1 MGLNRFMRAMMVVF
15 ITANCITI
23 NPDIIFAATDSE
35 DSSLNTDEWEEEK
48 TEEQPS
54 EVNTGP
60 RYETAREVSSR
71 DIEELEKSN
80 KVKNTNKADLIAML
94 KAKAEKGPNINNNNS
109 EQSENVAIN
118 EEASGSD
125 RPAIQVERRHP
136 GLPSDSA
143 AEIKKRRK
151 AIASSDSELESLT
164 YPDKPTKATKKK
176 VAKASVTDTS
186 ESDLDSSM
194 QSADE
199 STPQPLKANQQPFF
213 PKVFKKIKDAGKWVR
228 DKIDENPEVKK
239 AIVDKSA
246 GLIDQLLTKKK
257 NEEVNASD
265 FPPPP
270 TDEELR
276 LALPETPML
285 LGFNAPATSEPSSF
299 EFPPPPTD
307 EELRLALPETPMLL
321 GFNAPATSEPSSFE
335 FPPPPTDEE
344 LRLALPETPMLLGFN
359 APATSEPSSF
369 EFPPPPTEDELEIM
383 RETAPSL
390 DSSFTSGDLASLRS
404 AINRHSQNFSDFPPM
419 PTEEELNGRGGIPT
433 SEEFSSLNSGDFTD
447 DENSETTEEEI
458 DRLADLRDRGTGK
471 HSRNAG
477 FLPLNPFTSSPV
489 PSLTPKVPKISAPAL
504 ITDITKKAPFKN
516 PPQPLNVFN
525 KKTTTKTA
533 PKKITPVNTAPKLAA
548 LPITK
553 AQETELG
560 ENKAPFI
567 EKQAETNNRPID
579 MPSLPVIQKE
589 VTERN
594 KEEMKPQTEEKVVGE
609 SEPANNVNG
618 KKRSAGIEEGKLI
631 AKSAEDEKAKEEP
644 VNHTTLILAMLAIG
658 VFSLGAVI
666 KIIQLRKNS

>member
-1 MGLNRFMRAMMVVF
+1 MRAMMVVF

-48 TEEQPS
+48 IEEQPS

-109 EQSENVAIN
+109 EQTENAAIN
-118 EEASGSD
+118 EEASGAD

-164 YPDKPTKATKKK
+164 YLDKPTKANKKK

-239 AIVDKSA
+239 AIVDKGA

-265 FPPPP
+265 
-270 TDEELR
+270 
-276 LALPETPML
+276 
-285 LGFNAPATSEPSSF
+285 
-299 EFPPPPTD
+299 
-307 EELRLALPETPMLL
+307 
-321 GFNAPATSEPSSFE
+321 

-404 AINRHSQNFSDFPPM
+404 AINRHSENFSDFPPI
-419 PTEEELNGRGGIPT
+419 PTEEELNGRGGRPT
-433 SEEFSSLNSGDFTD
+433 SEAFSSLNSGDFTD

-489 PSLTPKVPKISAPAL
+489 PSLSPKISKISAPAL
-504 ITDITKKAPFKN
+504 ISDITKKAPFKN

-525 KKTTTKTA
+525 KKTATKTA
-533 PKKITPVNTAPKLAA
+533 SKKITPVNTSPKLAA

-553 AQETELG
+553 AQETALG

-567 EKQAETNNRPID
+567 EKQAEANNQPID
-579 MPSLPVIQKE
+579 MPSLPLIQKE

-644 VNHTTLILAMLAIG
+644 ANHTTLILAMLAMG
-658 VFSLGAVI
+658 VFSLGAFI

>member
-71 DIEELEKSN
+71 DIKELEKSN
-80 KVKNTNKADLIAML
+80 KVRNTNKADLIAML
-94 KAKAEKGPNINNNNS
+94 KEKAEKGPNNNNNNG
-109 EQSENVAIN
+109 EQTGNVAIN
-118 EEASGSD
+118 EEASGVD
-125 RPAIQVERRHP
+125 RPTLQVERRHP

-164 YPDKPTKATKKK
+164 YPDKPTKVNKKK
-176 VAKASVTDTS
+176 VAKESVADAS

-199 STPQPLKANQQPFF
+199 STPQPLKANQKPFF

-257 NEEVNASD
+257 SEEVNASD

-285 LGFNAPATSEPSSF
+285 LGFNAP
-299 EFPPPPTD
+299 
-307 EELRLALPETPMLL
+307 TP
-321 GFNAPATSEPSSFE
+321 SEPSSFE

-390 DSSFTSGDLASLRS
+390 DSSFTSGDLASLRN
-404 AINRHSQNFSDFPPM
+404 AINRHSQNFSDFPPI
-419 PTEEELNGRGGIPT
+419 PTEEELNGGGDRPT
-433 SEEFSSLNSGDFTD
+433 SEGFSSMNSGDFTD

-477 FLPLNPFTSSPV
+477 FLPLNPFISSPV

-504 ITDITKKAPFKN
+504 ISDITKKAPFKN
-516 PPQPLNVFN
+516 PSQPLNVFN
-525 KKTTTKTA
+525 KKTTTKTVT
-533 PKKITPVNTAPKLAA
+533 KKPTPVKTAPKLAE
-548 LPITK
+548 LPATK
-553 AQETELG
+553 PQETVLR
-560 ENKAPFI
+560 ENKTPFI
-567 EKQAETNNRPID
+567 EKQAETNKQSIN

-589 VTERN
+589 ATESD
-594 KEEMKPQTEEKVVGE
+594 KEEMKPQTEEKMVEE
-609 SEPANNVNG
+609 SESANNANG
-618 KKRSAGIEEGKLI
+618 KNRSAGIEEGKLI

-644 VNHTTLILAMLAIG
+644 GNHTTLILAMLAIG
-658 VFSLGAVI
+658 VFSLGAFI
-666 KIIQLRKNS
+666 KIIQLRKNN

>member
-1 MGLNRFMRAMMVVF
+1 MRAMMVVF

-109 EQSENVAIN
+109 EQTENAAIN
-118 EEASGSD
+118 EEASGAD
-125 RPAIQVERRHP
+125 RPAKQVERRHP
-136 GLPSDSA
+136 GLSSDSA

-164 YPDKPTKATKKK
+164 YPDKPTKANKRK
-176 VAKASVTDTS
+176 VAKESVVDAS

-199 STPQPLKANQQPFF
+199 STPQPLKANQKPFF
-213 PKVFKKIKDAGKWVR
+213 PKVFKKIKEAGKWVR

-257 NEEVNASD
+257 SEEVNASD

-285 LGFNAPATSEPSSF
+285 LGFNAP
-299 EFPPPPTD
+299 
-307 EELRLALPETPMLL
+307 TP
-321 GFNAPATSEPSSFE
+321 
-335 FPPPPTDEE
+335 
-344 LRLALPETPMLLGFN
+344 
-359 APATSEPSSF
+359 SEPSSF
-369 EFPPPPTEDELEIM
+369 EFPPPPTEDELEII
-383 RETAPSL
+383 RETASSL
-390 DSSFTSGDLASLRS
+390 DSSFTRGDLASLRN
-404 AINRHSQNFSDFPPM
+404 AINRHSQNFSDFPPI
-419 PTEEELNGRGGIPT
+419 PTEEELNGGGDRPT
-433 SEEFSSLNSGDFTD
+433 SEGFSSMNSGDFTD

-477 FLPLNPFTSSPV
+477 FLPLNPFISSPV

-504 ITDITKKAPFKN
+504 ISDITKKAPFKN
-516 PPQPLNVFN
+516 PSQPLNVFN
-525 KKTTTKTA
+525 KKTTTKTVT
-533 PKKITPVNTAPKLAA
+533 KKPTPVKTAPKLAE
-548 LPITK
+548 LPATK
-553 AQETELG
+553 PQETVLR
-560 ENKAPFI
+560 ENKTPFI
-567 EKQAETNNRPID
+567 EKQAETNKQSIN

-589 VTERN
+589 ATESD
-594 KEEMKPQTEEKVVGE
+594 KEEMKPQTEEKMVEE
-609 SEPANNVNG
+609 SESANNANG
-618 KKRSAGIEEGKLI
+618 KNRSAGIKEGKLI

-644 VNHTTLILAMLAIG
+644 GNHTTLILAMLAIG
-658 VFSLGAVI
+658 VFSLGVFI
-666 KIIQLRKNS
+666 KIIQLRKNN

>member
-109 EQSENVAIN
+109 EQTENVAIN
-118 EEASGSD
+118 EEASGAD

-164 YPDKPTKATKKK
+164 YLDKPTKANKKK
-176 VAKASVTDTS
+176 VAKELVADAS

-199 STPQPLKANQQPFF
+199 SSPQPLKANQQPFF

-257 NEEVNASD
+257 NEEVNALD
-265 FPPPP
+265 FPAPP

-285 LGFNAPATSEPSSF
+285 LGFNAPV
-299 EFPPPPTD
+299 
-307 EELRLALPETPMLL
+307 
-321 GFNAPATSEPSSFE
+321 
-335 FPPPPTDEE
+335 
-344 LRLALPETPMLLGFN
+344 
-359 APATSEPSSF
+359 TSEPSSF

-383 RETAPSL
+383 RGTAPSL

-404 AINRHSQNFSDFPPM
+404 AINRHSQNFSDFPPI
-419 PTEEELNGRGGIPT
+419 PTEEELNGRGGRPT

-489 PSLTPKVPKISAPAL
+489 PSLSPKVSKISAPAL
-504 ITDITKKAPFKN
+504 ISDITKKTPFKN

-525 KKTTTKTA
+525 KKTATKTA
-533 PKKITPVNTAPKLAA
+533 SKKITPVNTSPKLAA

-553 AQETELG
+553 AQETALG

-567 EKQAETNNRPID
+567 EKQAEPNNQPID

-594 KEEMKPQTEEKVVGE
+594 KEEMKPQTEEKMVGE

-631 AKSAEDEKAKEEP
+631 AKSAEDEKAKEESA
-644 VNHTTLILAMLAIG
+644 NHTTLILAMLAMG
-658 VFSLGAVI
+658 VFSLGAFI

>member
-71 DIEELEKSN
+71 DIKELEKSN
-80 KVKNTNKADLIAML
+80 KVRNTNKADLIAML

-109 EQSENVAIN
+109 EQTENAAIN
-118 EEASGSD
+118 EEASGAD

-164 YPDKPTKATKKK
+164 YPDKPTKVNKKK
-176 VAKASVTDTS
+176 VAKESVADAS

-199 STPQPLKANQQPFF
+199 SSPQPLKANQQPFF

-257 NEEVNASD
+257 SEEVNASD

-270 TDEELR
+270 TDKELR

-285 LGFNAPATSEPSSF
+285 LGFNAPT
-299 EFPPPPTD
+299 
-307 EELRLALPETPMLL
+307 
-321 GFNAPATSEPSSFE
+321 TSEPSSFE

-404 AINRHSQNFSDFPPM
+404 AINRHSENFSDFPPI
-419 PTEEELNGRGGIPT
+419 PTEEELNGRGGRPT

-489 PSLTPKVPKISAPAL
+489 PSLSPKVSKISAPAL
-504 ITDITKKAPFKN
+504 ISDITKKTPFKN
-516 PPQPLNVFN
+516 PSQPLNVFN
-525 KKTTTKTA
+525 KKTTTKTVT
-533 PKKITPVNTAPKLAA
+533 KKPTPVKTAPKLAE
-548 LPITK
+548 LPATK
-553 AQETELG
+553 PQETVLR
-560 ENKAPFI
+560 ENKTPFI
-567 EKQAETNNRPID
+567 EKQAETNKQSIN

-589 VTERN
+589 ATESD
-594 KEEMKPQTEEKVVGE
+594 KEEMKPQTEEKMVEE
-609 SEPANNVNG
+609 SESANNANG
-618 KKRSAGIEEGKLI
+618 KNRSAGIEEGKLI

-644 VNHTTLILAMLAIG
+644 GNHTTLILAMLAIG
-658 VFSLGAVI
+658 VFSLGAFI
-666 KIIQLRKNS
+666 KIIQLRKNN

>member
-1 MGLNRFMRAMMVVF
+1 MRAMMVVF

-71 DIEELEKSN
+71 DIKELEKSN
-80 KVKNTNKADLIAML
+80 KVRNTNKADLIAML
-94 KAKAEKGPNINNNNS
+94 KEKAEKGPNNNNNNG
-109 EQSENVAIN
+109 EQTGNVATN
-118 EEASGSD
+118 EEASGVD
-125 RPAIQVERRHP
+125 RPALQVERRHP
-136 GLPSDSA
+136 GLSSDSA

-164 YPDKPTKATKKK
+164 YPDKPTKVNKKK
-176 VAKASVTDTS
+176 VAKESVADAS

-199 STPQPLKANQQPFF
+199 SSPQPLKANQQPFF

-257 NEEVNASD
+257 SEEVNASD

-285 LGFNAPATSEPSSF
+285 LGFNAP
-299 EFPPPPTD
+299 
-307 EELRLALPETPMLL
+307 TP
-321 GFNAPATSEPSSFE
+321 SEPSSFE

-404 AINRHSQNFSDFPPM
+404 AINRHSENFSDFPPI
-419 PTEEELNGRGGIPT
+419 PTEEELNGRGGRPT
-433 SEEFSSLNSGDFTD
+433 FEEFSSLNSGDFTD

-477 FLPLNPFTSSPV
+477 FLPLNPFISSPV

-504 ITDITKKAPFKN
+504 ISDITKKAPFKN
-516 PPQPLNVFN
+516 PSQPLNVFN
-525 KKTTTKTA
+525 KKTTTKTVT
-533 PKKITPVNTAPKLAA
+533 KKPTPVKTAPKLAE
-548 LPITK
+548 LPATK
-553 AQETELG
+553 PQETVLR
-560 ENKAPFI
+560 ENKTPFI
-567 EKQAETNNRPID
+567 EKQAETNKQSIN

-589 VTERN
+589 ATESD
-594 KEEMKPQTEEKVVGE
+594 KEEMKPQTEEKMVEE
-609 SEPANNVNG
+609 SESANNANG
-618 KKRSAGIEEGKLI
+618 KNRSAGIEEGKLI

-644 VNHTTLILAMLAIG
+644 GNHTTLILAMLAIG
-658 VFSLGAVI
+658 VFSLGAFI
-666 KIIQLRKNS
+666 KIIQLRKNN

>member
-1 MGLNRFMRAMMVVF
+1 MRAMMVVF

-109 EQSENVAIN
+109 EQSDNVAIN

-299 EFPPPPTD
+299 EFPPPPT
-307 EELRLALPETPMLL
+307 
-321 GFNAPATSEPSSFE
+321 
-335 FPPPPTDEE
+335 
-344 LRLALPETPMLLGFN
+344 
-359 APATSEPSSF
+359 
-369 EFPPPPTEDELEIM
+369 EDELEIM

-404 AINRHSQNFSDFPPM
+404 AINRHSQNFSDFPLM
-419 PTEEELNGRGGIPT
+419 PTEEELNGRGGITT

-489 PSLTPKVPKISAPAL
+489 PSLSPKVSKISAPAL

-553 AQETELG
+553 AQETALG

>member
-71 DIEELEKSN
+71 DIKELEKSN
-80 KVKNTNKADLIAML
+80 KVRNTNKADLIAML

-109 EQSENVAIN
+109 EQTENAAIN
-118 EEASGSD
+118 EEASGAD
-125 RPAIQVERRHP
+125 RPAIQAERRHP

-164 YPDKPTKATKKK
+164 YPDKPTKVNKKK
-176 VAKASVTDTS
+176 VAKESVADAS

-199 STPQPLKANQQPFF
+199 SSPQPLKANQQPFF

-257 NEEVNASD
+257 SEEVNASD
-265 FPPPP
+265 
-270 TDEELR
+270 
-276 LALPETPML
+276 
-285 LGFNAPATSEPSSF
+285 
-299 EFPPPPTD
+299 
-307 EELRLALPETPMLL
+307 
-321 GFNAPATSEPSSFE
+321 

-404 AINRHSQNFSDFPPM
+404 AINRHSENFSDFPPI
-419 PTEEELNGRGGIPT
+419 PTEEELNGRGGRPT

-489 PSLTPKVPKISAPAL
+489 PSLSPKVSKISAPAL
-504 ITDITKKAPFKN
+504 ISDITKKTPFKN
-516 PPQPLNVFN
+516 PSQPLNVFN
-525 KKTTTKTA
+525 KKTTTKTVT
-533 PKKITPVNTAPKLAA
+533 KKPTPVKTAPKLAE
-548 LPITK
+548 LPATK
-553 AQETELG
+553 PQETVLR
-560 ENKAPFI
+560 ENKTPFI
-567 EKQAETNNRPID
+567 EKQAETNKQSIN

-589 VTERN
+589 ATESD
-594 KEEMKPQTEEKVVGE
+594 KEEMKPQTEEKMVEE
-609 SEPANNVNG
+609 SESANNANG
-618 KKRSAGIEEGKLI
+618 KNRSAGIEEGKLI

-644 VNHTTLILAMLAIG
+644 GNHTTLILAMLAIG
-658 VFSLGAVI
+658 VFSLGAFI
-666 KIIQLRKNS
+666 KIIQLRKNN

>member
-23 NPDIIFAATDSE
+23 NPDIIFAMTDSE

-94 KAKAEKGPNINNNNS
+94 QAKAEKGPNINNNNS
-109 EQSENVAIN
+109 EQTENAAIN
-118 EEASGSD
+118 EEASGAD

-136 GLPSDSA
+136 GLSSDSA

-164 YPDKPTKATKKK
+164 YPDKPTKANKKK
-176 VAKASVTDTS
+176 VAKESVADAS

-199 STPQPLKANQQPFF
+199 SSPQPLKANQQPFF

-257 NEEVNASD
+257 KEEVNASD

-285 LGFNAPATSEPSSF
+285 LGFNAPATSELSSF

-307 EELRLALPETPMLL
+307 GELRLALPETPMLL
-321 GFNAPATSEPSSFE
+321 GFNAPV
-335 FPPPPTDEE
+335 
-344 LRLALPETPMLLGFN
+344 
-359 APATSEPSSF
+359 TSEPSSF
-369 EFPPPPTEDELEIM
+369 EFPPPPTEDELGIM

-404 AINRHSQNFSDFPPM
+404 AINRHSENFSDFPPI
-419 PTEEELNGRGGIPT
+419 PTEEELNGRGGRPT

-489 PSLTPKVPKISAPAL
+489 PSLSPRVSKKSAPAL
-504 ITDITKKAPFKN
+504 ISDTTKKAPFKN

-533 PKKITPVNTAPKLAA
+533 PQKITPVNTAPKLAA

-553 AQETELG
+553 AQETALG

-579 MPSLPVIQKE
+579 MPNLPVIQKE

-594 KEEMKPQTEEKVVGE
+594 KEEMKPQTEKKMVGE

-644 VNHTTLILAMLAIG
+644 ANHTTLILAMLAMG
-658 VFSLGAVI
+658 VFSLGAFI

>member
-48 TEEQPS
+48 TEDQPS

-94 KAKAEKGPNINNNNS
+94 KEKAEKGPNNNNNNG
-109 EQSENVAIN
+109 EQTGNVAIN
-118 EEASGSD
+118 EEASGVE
-125 RPAIQVERRHP
+125 RPTLQVERRHP

-164 YPDKPTKATKKK
+164 YLDKPTKANKKK
-176 VAKASVTDTS
+176 VAKESVADAS

-199 STPQPLKANQQPFF
+199 SSPQPLKANQQPFF

-265 FPPPP
+265 FPP
-270 TDEELR
+270 L
-276 LALPETPML
+276 
-285 LGFNAPATSEPSSF
+285 
-299 EFPPPPTD
+299 PTD

-404 AINRHSQNFSDFPPM
+404 AINRHSENFSDFSPI
-419 PTEEELNGRGGIPT
+419 PTEEELNGRGGRPT

-477 FLPLNPFTSSPV
+477 FLPLNPFISSPV

-504 ITDITKKAPFKN
+504 ISDITKKAPFKN
-516 PPQPLNVFN
+516 PSQPLNVFN
-525 KKTTTKTA
+525 KKTTTKTVTKR
-533 PKKITPVNTAPKLAA
+533 PTPVKTAPKLAE
-548 LPITK
+548 LPATK
-553 AQETELG
+553 PQETVLR
-560 ENKAPFI
+560 ENKTPFI
-567 EKQAETNNRPID
+567 EKQAETNKQSIN

-589 VTERN
+589 ATESD
-594 KEEMKPQTEEKVVGE
+594 KEEMKPQTEEKMVEE
-609 SEPANNVNG
+609 SESANNANG
-618 KKRSAGIEEGKLI
+618 KNRSAGIEEGKLI

-644 VNHTTLILAMLAIG
+644 GNHTTLILAMLAIG
-658 VFSLGAVI
+658 VFSLGAFI
-666 KIIQLRKNS
+666 KIIQLRKNN

>member
-1 MGLNRFMRAMMVVF
+1 MRAMMVVF

-109 EQSENVAIN
+109 EQTENAAIN
-118 EEASGSD
+118 EEASGAD

-164 YPDKPTKATKKK
+164 YLDKPTKANKKK
-176 VAKASVTDTS
+176 VAKESVADAS

-199 STPQPLKANQQPFF
+199 SSPQPLKANQQPFF

-265 FPPPP
+265 FPP
-270 TDEELR
+270 L
-276 LALPETPML
+276 
-285 LGFNAPATSEPSSF
+285 
-299 EFPPPPTD
+299 
-307 EELRLALPETPMLL
+307 
-321 GFNAPATSEPSSFE
+321 
-335 FPPPPTDEE
+335 PTDEE

-369 EFPPPPTEDELEIM
+369 EFPPPPTEDELEII
-383 RETAPSL
+383 RETASSL
-390 DSSFTSGDLASLRS
+390 DSSFTRGDLASLRN
-404 AINRHSQNFSDFPPM
+404 AINRHSQNFSDFPPI
-419 PTEEELNGRGGIPT
+419 PTEEELNGRGGRPT

-489 PSLTPKVPKISAPAL
+489 PSLSPKVSKISAPAL
-504 ITDITKKAPFKN
+504 ISDITKKAPFKN
-516 PPQPLNVFN
+516 PSQPLNVFN
-525 KKTTTKTA
+525 KKTTTKTVT
-533 PKKITPVNTAPKLAA
+533 KKPTPVKTAPKLAE
-548 LPITK
+548 LPATK
-553 AQETELG
+553 PQETVLR
-560 ENKAPFI
+560 ENKTPFI
-567 EKQAETNNRPID
+567 EKQAETNKQSIN

-589 VTERN
+589 ATESD
-594 KEEMKPQTEEKVVGE
+594 KEEMKPQTEEKMVEE
-609 SEPANNVNG
+609 SESANNANG
-618 KKRSAGIEEGKLI
+618 KNRSAGIEEGKLI

-644 VNHTTLILAMLAIG
+644 GNHTTLILAMLAIG
-658 VFSLGAVI
+658 VFSLGAFI
-666 KIIQLRKNS
+666 KIIQLRKNN

>member
-23 NPDIIFAATDSE
+23 NPDIIFAMTDSE

-94 KAKAEKGPNINNNNS
+94 QAKAEKGPNINNNNS
-109 EQSENVAIN
+109 EQTENAAIN
-118 EEASGSD
+118 EEASGAD

-164 YPDKPTKATKKK
+164 YLDKPTKANKKK
-176 VAKASVTDTS
+176 VAKESVADAS

-199 STPQPLKANQQPFF
+199 SSPQPLKANQQPFF

-257 NEEVNASD
+257 KEEVNASD

-285 LGFNAPATSEPSSF
+285 LGFNAP
-299 EFPPPPTD
+299 D
-307 EELRLALPETPMLL
+307 
-321 GFNAPATSEPSSFE
+321 
-335 FPPPPTDEE
+335 
-344 LRLALPETPMLLGFN
+344 
-359 APATSEPSSF
+359 TSEPSSF
-369 EFPPPPTEDELEIM
+369 EFPPPPTEDELGIM
-383 RETAPSL
+383 RGTAPSL

-404 AINRHSQNFSDFPPM
+404 AINRHSQNFSDFPPI
-419 PTEEELNGRGGIPT
+419 PTEEELNGRGGRPT

-489 PSLTPKVPKISAPAL
+489 PSLSPKVSKKSAPAL
-504 ITDITKKAPFKN
+504 ISDTTKKAPFKN

-533 PKKITPVNTAPKLAA
+533 PQKITPVNTAPKLAA

-553 AQETELG
+553 AQETALG

-579 MPSLPVIQKE
+579 MPNLPVIQKE

-594 KEEMKPQTEEKVVGE
+594 KEEMKPQTEEKIVGE
-609 SEPANNVNG
+609 SEPANNVNE

-644 VNHTTLILAMLAIG
+644 ANHTTLILAMLAMG
-658 VFSLGAVI
+658 VFSLGAFI

>member
-48 TEEQPS
+48 IEEQPS

-109 EQSENVAIN
+109 EQTENAAIN
-118 EEASGSD
+118 EEASGAD

-136 GLPSDSA
+136 GLSSDSA

-164 YPDKPTKATKKK
+164 YPDKPTKANKKK
-176 VAKASVTDTS
+176 VAKESVADAS

-199 STPQPLKANQQPFF
+199 SSPQPLKANQQPFF

-265 FPPPP
+265 FPPPS

-307 EELRLALPETPMLL
+307 EELRLALPETPK
-321 GFNAPATSEPSSFE
+321 
-335 FPPPPTDEE
+335 
-344 LRLALPETPMLLGFN
+344 LLGFN

-383 RETAPSL
+383 RGTAPSL

-404 AINRHSQNFSDFPPM
+404 AINRHSENFSDFPPI
-419 PTEEELNGRGGIPT
+419 PTEEELNGRGGRPT

-489 PSLTPKVPKISAPAL
+489 PSLSPKVSKISAPAL
-504 ITDITKKAPFKN
+504 ISDITKKAPFKN

-533 PKKITPVNTAPKLAA
+533 SKKITPVNTSPKLAA

-553 AQETELG
+553 AQETALG

-567 EKQAETNNRPID
+567 EKQAEPNNQPID

-589 VTERN
+589 DTERN
-594 KEEMKPQTEEKVVGE
+594 KEEMKPQTEEKMVGE

-644 VNHTTLILAMLAIG
+644 ANHTTLILAMLAMG
-658 VFSLGAVI
+658 VFSLGAFI

>member
-109 EQSENVAIN
+109 EQTENAAIN
-118 EEASGSD
+118 EEASGAD

-164 YPDKPTKATKKK
+164 YLDKPTKANKKK

-239 AIVDKSA
+239 AIVDKGA

-265 FPPPP
+265 FPAPP

-299 EFPPPPTD
+299 EFP
-307 EELRLALPETPMLL
+307 A
-321 GFNAPATSEPSSFE
+321 
-335 FPPPPTDEE
+335 PPTDEE

-404 AINRHSQNFSDFPPM
+404 AINRHSENFSDFPPI
-419 PTEEELNGRGGIPT
+419 PTEEELNGRGGRPT

-489 PSLTPKVPKISAPAL
+489 PSLSPKVSKKSAPAL
-504 ITDITKKAPFKN
+504 ISDITKKAPFKN

-525 KKTTTKTA
+525 KKTATKTA
-533 PKKITPVNTAPKLAA
+533 SKKITPVNTSPKLAA

-553 AQETELG
+553 AQETALG

-567 EKQAETNNRPID
+567 EKQAEPNNQPID

-594 KEEMKPQTEEKVVGE
+594 KEEMKPQTEEKMVGE

-631 AKSAEDEKAKEEP
+631 AKSAEDEKPKEEP
-644 VNHTTLILAMLAIG
+644 ANHTTLILAMLAMG
-658 VFSLGAVI
+658 VFSLGAFI

>member
-1 MGLNRFMRAMMVVF
+1 MRAMMVVF

-71 DIEELEKSN
+71 DIKELEKSN
-80 KVKNTNKADLIAML
+80 KVRNTNKADLIAML
-94 KAKAEKGPNINNNNS
+94 KEKAEKGPNNNNNNG
-109 EQSENVAIN
+109 EQTGNVAIN
-118 EEASGSD
+118 EEASGVD
-125 RPAIQVERRHP
+125 RPTLQVERRHP
-136 GLPSDSA
+136 GLSSDSA

-164 YPDKPTKATKKK
+164 YPDKPTKANKRK
-176 VAKASVTDTS
+176 VAKESVVDAS

-199 STPQPLKANQQPFF
+199 STPQPLKANQKPFF
-213 PKVFKKIKDAGKWVR
+213 PKVFKKIKEAGKWVR

-257 NEEVNASD
+257 SEEVNASD

-285 LGFNAPATSEPSSF
+285 LGFNAP
-299 EFPPPPTD
+299 
-307 EELRLALPETPMLL
+307 TP
-321 GFNAPATSEPSSFE
+321 
-335 FPPPPTDEE
+335 
-344 LRLALPETPMLLGFN
+344 
-359 APATSEPSSF
+359 SEPSSF
-369 EFPPPPTEDELEIM
+369 EFPPPPTEDELEII
-383 RETAPSL
+383 RETASSL
-390 DSSFTSGDLASLRS
+390 DSSFTRGDLASLRN
-404 AINRHSQNFSDFPPM
+404 AINRHSQNFSDFPPI
-419 PTEEELNGRGGIPT
+419 PTEEELNGGGDRPT
-433 SEEFSSLNSGDFTD
+433 FEGFSSMNSGDFTD
-447 DENSETTEEEI
+447 DENSETTEAEI

-477 FLPLNPFTSSPV
+477 FLPLNPFISSPV

-504 ITDITKKAPFKN
+504 ISDITKKAPFKN
-516 PPQPLNVFN
+516 PSQPLNVFN
-525 KKTTTKTA
+525 KKTTTKTVT
-533 PKKITPVNTAPKLAA
+533 KKPTPVKTAPKLAE
-548 LPITK
+548 LPATK
-553 AQETELG
+553 PQETVLR
-560 ENKAPFI
+560 ENKTPFI
-567 EKQAETNNRPID
+567 EKQAETNKQSIN

-589 VTERN
+589 ATESD
-594 KEEMKPQTEEKVVGE
+594 KEEMKPQTEEKMLEE
-609 SEPANNVNG
+609 SESANNANG
-618 KKRSAGIEEGKLI
+618 KNRSAGIEEGKLI

-644 VNHTTLILAMLAIG
+644 GNHTTLILAMLAIG
-658 VFSLGAVI
+658 VFSLGAFI
-666 KIIQLRKNS
+666 KIIQLRKNN

>member
-71 DIEELEKSN
+71 DIKELEKSN
-80 KVKNTNKADLIAML
+80 KVRNTNKADLIAML
-94 KAKAEKGPNINNNNS
+94 KEKAEKGPNNNNNNG
-109 EQSENVAIN
+109 EQTGNVAIN
-118 EEASGSD
+118 EEASGVD
-125 RPAIQVERRHP
+125 RPTLQVERRHP

-164 YPDKPTKATKKK
+164 YPDKPTKVNKKK
-176 VAKASVTDTS
+176 VAKESVADAS

-199 STPQPLKANQQPFF
+199 SSPQPLKANQQPFF

-257 NEEVNASD
+257 SEEVNASD

-285 LGFNAPATSEPSSF
+285 LGFNAPT
-299 EFPPPPTD
+299 
-307 EELRLALPETPMLL
+307 
-321 GFNAPATSEPSSFE
+321 TSEPSSFE

-369 EFPPPPTEDELEIM
+369 EFPPPPTEDELEII
-383 RETAPSL
+383 RETASSL
-390 DSSFTSGDLASLRS
+390 DSSFTRGDLASLRN
-404 AINRHSQNFSDFPPM
+404 AINRHSQNFSDFPPI
-419 PTEEELNGRGGIPT
+419 PTEEELNGRGGRPT

-477 FLPLNPFTSSPV
+477 FLPLNPFISSPV

-504 ITDITKKAPFKN
+504 ISDITKKAPFKN
-516 PPQPLNVFN
+516 PSQPLNVFN
-525 KKTTTKTA
+525 KKTTTKTVT
-533 PKKITPVNTAPKLAA
+533 KKPTPVKTAPKLAE
-548 LPITK
+548 LPATK
-553 AQETELG
+553 PQETVLR
-560 ENKAPFI
+560 ENKTPFI
-567 EKQAETNNRPID
+567 EKQAETNKQSIN

-589 VTERN
+589 ATESD
-594 KEEMKPQTEEKVVGE
+594 KEEMKPQTEEKMVEE
-609 SEPANNVNG
+609 SESANNANG
-618 KKRSAGIEEGKLI
+618 KNRSAGIEEGKLI

-644 VNHTTLILAMLAIG
+644 GNHTTLILAMLAIG
-658 VFSLGAVI
+658 VFSLGAFI
-666 KIIQLRKNS
+666 KIIQLRKNN

>member
-94 KAKAEKGPNINNNNS
+94 QAKAEKGPNINNNNS
-109 EQSENVAIN
+109 EQTENAAIN
-118 EEASGSD
+118 EEASGAD

-164 YPDKPTKATKKK
+164 YLDKPTKANKKK
-176 VAKASVTDTS
+176 VAKESVADAS

-199 STPQPLKANQQPFF
+199 SSPQPLKANQQPFF
-213 PKVFKKIKDAGKWVR
+213 PKVFKKIKGAGKWVR

-257 NEEVNASD
+257 KEEVNASD

-285 LGFNAPATSEPSSF
+285 LGFNAPDTSEPSSF

-307 EELRLALPETPMLL
+307 GELRLALPETPMLL
-321 GFNAPATSEPSSFE
+321 GFNAPV
-335 FPPPPTDEE
+335 
-344 LRLALPETPMLLGFN
+344 
-359 APATSEPSSF
+359 TSEPSSF
-369 EFPPPPTEDELEIM
+369 EFPPPPTEDELGIM
-383 RETAPSL
+383 RGTAPSL
-390 DSSFTSGDLASLRS
+390 DSSFISGDLASLRS
-404 AINRHSQNFSDFPPM
+404 AINRHSQNFSDFPPI
-419 PTEEELNGRGGIPT
+419 PTEEELNGRGGRPT

-489 PSLTPKVPKISAPAL
+489 PSLSPKVSKKSAPAL
-504 ITDITKKAPFKN
+504 ISDTTKKAPFKN

-533 PKKITPVNTAPKLAA
+533 PQKITPVNTAPKLAA

-553 AQETELG
+553 AQETALG

-579 MPSLPVIQKE
+579 MPNLPVIQKE

-594 KEEMKPQTEEKVVGE
+594 KEEMKPQTEGKMVGE

-644 VNHTTLILAMLAIG
+644 ANHTTLILAMLAMG
-658 VFSLGAVI
+658 VFSLGAFI

>member
-23 NPDIIFAATDSE
+23 NPDIIFAAIDSE

-94 KAKAEKGPNINNNNS
+94 QAKAEKGPNINNNNS
-109 EQSENVAIN
+109 EQTENAAIN
-118 EEASGSD
+118 EEASGAD

-164 YPDKPTKATKKK
+164 YLDKPTKANKKK
-176 VAKASVTDTS
+176 VAKESVADAS

-199 STPQPLKANQQPFF
+199 SSPQPLKANQQPFF

-257 NEEVNASD
+257 KEEVNASD
-265 FPPPP
+265 
-270 TDEELR
+270 
-276 LALPETPML
+276 
-285 LGFNAPATSEPSSF
+285 
-299 EFPPPPTD
+299 
-307 EELRLALPETPMLL
+307 
-321 GFNAPATSEPSSFE
+321 

-404 AINRHSQNFSDFPPM
+404 AINRHSENFSDFPPI
-419 PTEEELNGRGGIPT
+419 PTEEELNGRGGRPT

-489 PSLTPKVPKISAPAL
+489 PSLSPKVSKKSAPAL
-504 ITDITKKAPFKN
+504 ISDTTKKAPFNN

-525 KKTTTKTA
+525 KKTATKTA
-533 PKKITPVNTAPKLAA
+533 SKKITLVNTSPKLAA

-553 AQETELG
+553 TQETALG
-560 ENKAPFI
+560 ENKAPFR
-567 EKQAETNNRPID
+567 EKQAEPNNQPID

-594 KEEMKPQTEEKVVGE
+594 KEEMKPQTEEKMVGE

-644 VNHTTLILAMLAIG
+644 ANHTTLILAMLAMG
-658 VFSLGAVI
+658 VFSLGAFI

>member
-71 DIEELEKSN
+71 DIKELEKSN
-80 KVKNTNKADLIAML
+80 KVRNTNKADLIAML
-94 KAKAEKGPNINNNNS
+94 KEKAEKGPNNNNNNG
-109 EQSENVAIN
+109 EQTGNVAIN
-118 EEASGSD
+118 EEASGVD
-125 RPAIQVERRHP
+125 RPTLQVERRHP
-136 GLPSDSA
+136 GLSSDSA

-164 YPDKPTKATKKK
+164 YPDKPTKANKRK
-176 VAKASVTDTS
+176 VAKESVVDAS

-199 STPQPLKANQQPFF
+199 SSPQPLKANQQPFF

-257 NEEVNASD
+257 SEEVNASD

-285 LGFNAPATSEPSSF
+285 LGFNAPT
-299 EFPPPPTD
+299 
-307 EELRLALPETPMLL
+307 
-321 GFNAPATSEPSSFE
+321 TSEPSSFE

-369 EFPPPPTEDELEIM
+369 EFPPPPTEDELEII
-383 RETAPSL
+383 RETASSL
-390 DSSFTSGDLASLRS
+390 DSSFTRGDLASLRN
-404 AINRHSQNFSDFPPM
+404 AINRHSQNFSDFPPI
-419 PTEEELNGRGGIPT
+419 PTEEELNGGGDRPT
-433 SEEFSSLNSGDFTD
+433 SEGFSSMNSGDFTD

-477 FLPLNPFTSSPV
+477 FLPLNPFISSPV

-504 ITDITKKAPFKN
+504 ISDITKKAPFKN
-516 PPQPLNVFN
+516 PSQPLNVFN
-525 KKTTTKTA
+525 KKTTTKTVT
-533 PKKITPVNTAPKLAA
+533 KKPTPVKTAPKLAE
-548 LPITK
+548 LPATK
-553 AQETELG
+553 PQETVLR
-560 ENKAPFI
+560 ENKTPFI
-567 EKQAETNNRPID
+567 EKQAETNKQSIN

-589 VTERN
+589 ATESD
-594 KEEMKPQTEEKVVGE
+594 KEEMKPQTEEKMVEE
-609 SEPANNVNG
+609 SESANNANG
-618 KKRSAGIEEGKLI
+618 KNRSAGIEEGKLI

-644 VNHTTLILAMLAIG
+644 GNHTTLILAMLAIG
-658 VFSLGAVI
+658 VFSLGAFI
-666 KIIQLRKNS
+666 KIIQLRKNN

>member
-109 EQSENVAIN
+109 EQTENAAIN
-118 EEASGSD
+118 EEASGAD

-164 YPDKPTKATKKK
+164 YPDKPTKANKKK

-239 AIVDKSA
+239 AIVDKGA

-265 FPPPP
+265 FP
-270 TDEELR
+270 
-276 LALPETPML
+276 A
-285 LGFNAPATSEPSSF
+285 
-299 EFPPPPTD
+299 
-307 EELRLALPETPMLL
+307 
-321 GFNAPATSEPSSFE
+321 
-335 FPPPPTDEE
+335 PPTDEE

-383 RETAPSL
+383 RGTAPSL

-404 AINRHSQNFSDFPPM
+404 AINRHSQNFSDFPPI
-419 PTEEELNGRGGIPT
+419 PTEEELNGRGGRPT

-489 PSLTPKVPKISAPAL
+489 LSLSPKVSKISAPAL
-504 ITDITKKAPFKN
+504 ISDITKKAPFKN

-533 PKKITPVNTAPKLAA
+533 SKKITPVNTSPKLAA

-553 AQETELG
+553 AQETALG

-567 EKQAETNNRPID
+567 EKQAEPNNQPID

-594 KEEMKPQTEEKVVGE
+594 KEEMKPQTEEKMVGE

-644 VNHTTLILAMLAIG
+644 ANHTTLILAMLAMG
-658 VFSLGAVI
+658 VFSLGAFI

>member
-1 MGLNRFMRAMMVVF
+1 MRAMMVVF

-109 EQSENVAIN
+109 EQTENAAIN
-118 EEASGSD
+118 EEASGTD

-164 YPDKPTKATKKK
+164 YLDKPTKANKKK
-176 VAKASVTDTS
+176 AAKELVADAS

-199 STPQPLKANQQPFF
+199 SSPQPLKANQQPFF

-257 NEEVNASD
+257 SEEVNASD

-270 TDEELR
+270 RDEELR

-285 LGFNAPATSEPSSF
+285 LGFNAPT
-299 EFPPPPTD
+299 
-307 EELRLALPETPMLL
+307 
-321 GFNAPATSEPSSFE
+321 
-335 FPPPPTDEE
+335 
-344 LRLALPETPMLLGFN
+344 
-359 APATSEPSSF
+359 TSEPSSF

-404 AINRHSQNFSDFPPM
+404 AINRHSQNFSDFPPI
-419 PTEEELNGRGGIPT
+419 PTEEEVNGRGGRPI

-489 PSLTPKVPKISAPAL
+489 PSLSPKVSKISAPAL
-504 ITDITKKAPFKN
+504 ISDITKKAPFKN

-533 PKKITPVNTAPKLAA
+533 SKKITPVNTSPKLAA

-553 AQETELG
+553 TQETALG
-560 ENKAPFI
+560 ENKAPFR
-567 EKQAETNNRPID
+567 EKQAEPNNQPID

-594 KEEMKPQTEEKVVGE
+594 KEEMKPQTEEKMVGE

-631 AKSAEDEKAKEEP
+631 AKSAEDEKAKEESA
-644 VNHTTLILAMLAIG
+644 NHTTLILAMLAMG
-658 VFSLGAVI
+658 VFSLGAFI

>member
-71 DIEELEKSN
+71 DIKELEKSN
-80 KVKNTNKADLIAML
+80 KVRNTNKADLIAML

-109 EQSENVAIN
+109 EQTENAAIN
-118 EEASGSD
+118 EEASGAD

-164 YPDKPTKATKKK
+164 YPDKPTKVNKKK
-176 VAKASVTDTS
+176 VAKESVADAS

-199 STPQPLKANQQPFF
+199 SSPQPLKANQQPFF
-213 PKVFKKIKDAGKWVR
+213 PKVFKKIKDAGKWVC

-257 NEEVNASD
+257 SEEVNASD

-335 FPPPPTDEE
+335 FPPPPT
-344 LRLALPETPMLLGFN
+344 
-359 APATSEPSSF
+359 
-369 EFPPPPTEDELEIM
+369 EDELEII
-383 RETAPSL
+383 RETASSL
-390 DSSFTSGDLASLRS
+390 DSSFTRGDLASLRN
-404 AINRHSQNFSDFPPM
+404 AINRHSQNFSDFPPI
-419 PTEEELNGRGGIPT
+419 PTEEELNGRGGRPT

-477 FLPLNPFTSSPV
+477 FLPLNPFASSPV
-489 PSLTPKVPKISAPAL
+489 PSLSPKVSKISAPAL
-504 ITDITKKAPFKN
+504 ISDITKKAPFKN
-516 PPQPLNVFN
+516 PSQPLNVFN
-525 KKTTTKTA
+525 KKTTTKTVT
-533 PKKITPVNTAPKLAA
+533 KKPTPVKTAPKLAE
-548 LPITK
+548 LPATK
-553 AQETELG
+553 PQETVLR
-560 ENKAPFI
+560 ENKTPFI
-567 EKQAETNNRPID
+567 EKQAETNKQSIN

-589 VTERN
+589 ATESD
-594 KEEMKPQTEEKVVGE
+594 KEEMKPQTEEKMVEE
-609 SEPANNVNG
+609 SESANNANG
-618 KKRSAGIEEGKLI
+618 KNRSAGIEEGKLI

-644 VNHTTLILAMLAIG
+644 GNHTTLILAMLAIG
-658 VFSLGAVI
+658 VFSLGAFI
-666 KIIQLRKNS
+666 KIIQLRKNN

>member
-143 AEIKKRRK
+143 AGIKKRRK

-335 FPPPPTDEE
+335 FPPPPT
-344 LRLALPETPMLLGFN
+344 
-359 APATSEPSSF
+359 
-369 EFPPPPTEDELEIM
+369 EDELEIM

-458 DRLADLRDRGTGK
+458 DRLTDLRDRGTGK

-489 PSLTPKVPKISAPAL
+489 PSLTPKVSKISAPAL
-504 ITDITKKAPFKN
+504 ITDVTKKAPFKN

-609 SEPANNVNG
+609 SEPANNVNE
-618 KKRSAGIEEGKLI
+618 KKRSADIEEGKLI

>member
-71 DIEELEKSN
+71 DIKELEKSN
-80 KVKNTNKADLIAML
+80 KVRNTNKADLIAML
-94 KAKAEKGPNINNNNS
+94 KEKAEKGPNNNNNNG
-109 EQSENVAIN
+109 EQTGNVAIN
-118 EEASGSD
+118 EEASGVD

-164 YPDKPTKATKKK
+164 YPDKPTKANKRK
-176 VAKASVTDTS
+176 VAKESVVDAS

-199 STPQPLKANQQPFF
+199 STPQPLKANQKPFF

-257 NEEVNASD
+257 SEEVNASD

-285 LGFNAPATSEPSSF
+285 LGFNAP
-299 EFPPPPTD
+299 
-307 EELRLALPETPMLL
+307 TP
-321 GFNAPATSEPSSFE
+321 
-335 FPPPPTDEE
+335 
-344 LRLALPETPMLLGFN
+344 
-359 APATSEPSSF
+359 SEPSSF

-404 AINRHSQNFSDFPPM
+404 AINRHSENFSDFPPI
-419 PTEEELNGRGGIPT
+419 PTEEELNGRGGRPT

-477 FLPLNPFTSSPV
+477 FLPLNPFISSPV

-504 ITDITKKAPFKN
+504 ISDITKKAPFKN
-516 PPQPLNVFN
+516 PSQPLNVFN
-525 KKTTTKTA
+525 KKTTTKTVT
-533 PKKITPVNTAPKLAA
+533 KKPTPVKTAPKLAE
-548 LPITK
+548 LPATK
-553 AQETELG
+553 PQETVLR
-560 ENKAPFI
+560 ENKTPFI
-567 EKQAETNNRPID
+567 EKQAETNKQSIN

-589 VTERN
+589 ATESD
-594 KEEMKPQTEEKVVGE
+594 KEEMKPQTEEKMVEE
-609 SEPANNVNG
+609 SESANNANG
-618 KKRSAGIEEGKLI
+618 KNRSAGIEEGKLI

-644 VNHTTLILAMLAIG
+644 GNHTTLILAMLAIG
-658 VFSLGAVI
+658 VFSLGAFI
-666 KIIQLRKNS
+666 KIIQLRKNN

>member
-1 MGLNRFMRAMMVVF
+1 MRAMMVVF

-109 EQSENVAIN
+109 EQTENAAIN
-118 EEASGSD
+118 EEASGAD

-164 YPDKPTKATKKK
+164 YLDKPTKANKKK
-176 VAKASVTDTS
+176 VAKELVADAS

-199 STPQPLKANQQPFF
+199 SSPQPLKANQQPFF

-299 EFPPPPTD
+299 EFPPPPT
-307 EELRLALPETPMLL
+307 
-321 GFNAPATSEPSSFE
+321 
-335 FPPPPTDEE
+335 
-344 LRLALPETPMLLGFN
+344 
-359 APATSEPSSF
+359 
-369 EFPPPPTEDELEIM
+369 EDELEIM

-404 AINRHSQNFSDFPPM
+404 AINRHSENFSDFPPI
-419 PTEEELNGRGGIPT
+419 PTEEELNGRGGRPT

-489 PSLTPKVPKISAPAL
+489 PSLSPKVSKKSAPAL
-504 ITDITKKAPFKN
+504 ISDITKKAPFKN

-525 KKTTTKTA
+525 KKTATKTA
-533 PKKITPVNTAPKLAA
+533 SKKITPVNTAPKLAA

-553 AQETELG
+553 AQETALG

-567 EKQAETNNRPID
+567 EKQAEPNNQPID

-589 VTERN
+589 DTERN
-594 KEEMKPQTEEKVVGE
+594 KEEMKPQTEGKMVGE

-644 VNHTTLILAMLAIG
+644 ANHTTLILAMLAMG
-658 VFSLGAVI
+658 VFSLGAFI

>member
-109 EQSENVAIN
+109 EQTENAAIN
-118 EEASGSD
+118 EEASGAD

-164 YPDKPTKATKKK
+164 YPDKPTKVNKKK
-176 VAKASVTDTS
+176 VAKESVADAS

-199 STPQPLKANQQPFF
+199 SSPQPLKANQQPFF

-335 FPPPPTDEE
+335 FPPPPT
-344 LRLALPETPMLLGFN
+344 
-359 APATSEPSSF
+359 
-369 EFPPPPTEDELEIM
+369 EDELEIM

-404 AINRHSQNFSDFPPM
+404 AINRHSQNFSDFPPI
-419 PTEEELNGRGGIPT
+419 PTEEELNGRGGRPT

-458 DRLADLRDRGTGK
+458 DRLADLRDRGIGK

-489 PSLTPKVPKISAPAL
+489 PSLSPKVSKKSAPAL
-504 ITDITKKAPFKN
+504 ISDITKKAPFKN

-525 KKTTTKTA
+525 KKTATKTA
-533 PKKITPVNTAPKLAA
+533 SKKITPVNTAPKLAA

-553 AQETELG
+553 AQETALG

-567 EKQAETNNRPID
+567 EKQAEPNNQPID

-594 KEEMKPQTEEKVVGE
+594 KEEMKPQTEEKMVGE

-631 AKSAEDEKAKEEP
+631 AKSAEDEKAKEESA
-644 VNHTTLILAMLAIG
+644 NHTTLILAMLAMG
-658 VFSLGAVI
+658 VFSLGAFI

>member
-48 TEEQPS
+48 IEEQPS

-109 EQSENVAIN
+109 EQTENAAIN
-118 EEASGSD
+118 EEASGAD

-136 GLPSDSA
+136 GLSSDSA

-164 YPDKPTKATKKK
+164 YPDKPTKANKKK
-176 VAKASVTDTS
+176 VAKESVADAS

-199 STPQPLKANQQPFF
+199 SSPQPLKANQQPFF

-265 FPPPP
+265 FPAPT

-285 LGFNAPATSEPSSF
+285 LGFNAPATS
-299 EFPPPPTD
+299 
-307 EELRLALPETPMLL
+307 
-321 GFNAPATSEPSSFE
+321 GPSSFE

-404 AINRHSQNFSDFPPM
+404 AINRHSENFSDFPPI
-419 PTEEELNGRGGIPT
+419 PTEEELNGRGGRST

-489 PSLTPKVPKISAPAL
+489 PSLSPKVSKISAPAL
-504 ITDITKKAPFKN
+504 ISDITKKAPFKN
-516 PPQPLNVFN
+516 PPQALNVFN

-533 PKKITPVNTAPKLAA
+533 SKKITPVNTSPKLAA

-553 AQETELG
+553 AQETALG
-560 ENKAPFI
+560 ENKAPFR
-567 EKQAETNNRPID
+567 EKRAEPNNQPID

-589 VTERN
+589 VTEKN
-594 KEEMKPQTEEKVVGE
+594 KEEMKPQTEEKMVGE

-644 VNHTTLILAMLAIG
+644 ANHTTLILAMLAMG
-658 VFSLGAVI
+658 VFSLGAFI

>member
-48 TEEQPS
+48 TEEQPI

-335 FPPPPTDEE
+335 FPPPPT
-344 LRLALPETPMLLGFN
+344 
-359 APATSEPSSF
+359 
-369 EFPPPPTEDELEIM
+369 EDELEIM

-404 AINRHSQNFSDFPPM
+404 AINRHSQNFSDFPPI

-553 AQETELG
+553 AQETALG

-644 VNHTTLILAMLAIG
+644 VNHTTLILAVLAIG

>member
-1 MGLNRFMRAMMVVF
+1 MRAMMVVF

-94 KAKAEKGPNINNNNS
+94 KAKAGKGPNINNNNS
-109 EQSENVAIN
+109 EQTENAAIN
-118 EEASGSD
+118 EEASGAD

-164 YPDKPTKATKKK
+164 YLDKPTKANKKK
-176 VAKASVTDTS
+176 VAKESVADAS

-199 STPQPLKANQQPFF
+199 SSPQPLKANQQPFF

-257 NEEVNASD
+257 NEEVNALD
-265 FPPPP
+265 FPAPP

-285 LGFNAPATSEPSSF
+285 LGFNAPVTSEPSSF

-307 EELRLALPETPMLL
+307 EELRLALPETPKLL
-321 GFNAPATSEPSSFE
+321 GFNAPV
-335 FPPPPTDEE
+335 
-344 LRLALPETPMLLGFN
+344 
-359 APATSEPSSF
+359 TSEPSSF

-383 RETAPSL
+383 RGTAPSL

-404 AINRHSQNFSDFPPM
+404 AINRHSQNFSDFPPI
-419 PTEEELNGRGGIPT
+419 PTEEELNGRGGRPT

-489 PSLTPKVPKISAPAL
+489 PSLSPKVSKISAPAL
-504 ITDITKKAPFKN
+504 ISDITKKTPFKN

-525 KKTTTKTA
+525 KKTATKTA
-533 PKKITPVNTAPKLAA
+533 SKKITPVNTSPKLAA

-553 AQETELG
+553 AQETALG

-567 EKQAETNNRPID
+567 EKQAEPNNQPID

-594 KEEMKPQTEEKVVGE
+594 KEEMKPQTEEKMVGE

-631 AKSAEDEKAKEEP
+631 AKSAEDEKAKEESA
-644 VNHTTLILAMLAIG
+644 NHTTLILAMLAMG
-658 VFSLGAVI
+658 VFSLGAFI

>member
-1 MGLNRFMRAMMVVF
+1 MRAMMVVF

-109 EQSENVAIN
+109 EQTENAAIN
-118 EEASGSD
+118 EEASGAD
-125 RPAIQVERRHP
+125 RPAKQVERRHP
-136 GLPSDSA
+136 GLSSDSA

-164 YPDKPTKATKKK
+164 YPDKPTKANKRK
-176 VAKASVTDTS
+176 VAKESVVDAS

-199 STPQPLKANQQPFF
+199 STPQPLKANQKPFF
-213 PKVFKKIKDAGKWVR
+213 PKVFKKIKEAGKWVR

-257 NEEVNASD
+257 SEEVNASD

-285 LGFNAPATSEPSSF
+285 LGFNAP
-299 EFPPPPTD
+299 
-307 EELRLALPETPMLL
+307 TP
-321 GFNAPATSEPSSFE
+321 
-335 FPPPPTDEE
+335 
-344 LRLALPETPMLLGFN
+344 
-359 APATSEPSSF
+359 SEPSSF
-369 EFPPPPTEDELEIM
+369 EFPPPPTEDELEII
-383 RETAPSL
+383 RETESSL
-390 DSSFTSGDLASLRS
+390 DSSFTRGDLASLRN
-404 AINRHSQNFSDFPPM
+404 AINRHSQNFSDFPPI
-419 PTEEELNGRGGIPT
+419 PTEEELNGGGDRPT
-433 SEEFSSLNSGDFTD
+433 SEGFSSMNSGDFTD

-477 FLPLNPFTSSPV
+477 FLPLNPFISSPV

-504 ITDITKKAPFKN
+504 ISDITKKAPFKN
-516 PPQPLNVFN
+516 PSQPLNVFN
-525 KKTTTKTA
+525 KKTTTKTVT
-533 PKKITPVNTAPKLAA
+533 KKPTPVKTAPKLAE
-548 LPITK
+548 LPATK
-553 AQETELG
+553 PQETVLR
-560 ENKAPFI
+560 ENKTPFI
-567 EKQAETNNRPID
+567 EKQAETNKQSIN

-589 VTERN
+589 ATESD
-594 KEEMKPQTEEKVVGE
+594 KEEMKPQTEEKMVEE
-609 SEPANNVNG
+609 SESANNANG
-618 KKRSAGIEEGKLI
+618 KNRSAGIEEGKLI

-644 VNHTTLILAMLAIG
+644 GNHTTLILAMLAIG
-658 VFSLGAVI
+658 VFSLGVFI
-666 KIIQLRKNS
+666 KIIQLRKNN

>member
-71 DIEELEKSN
+71 DIKELEKSN
-80 KVKNTNKADLIAML
+80 KVRNTNKADLIAML

-109 EQSENVAIN
+109 EQTENAAIN
-118 EEASGSD
+118 EEASGAD
-125 RPAIQVERRHP
+125 RPDIQVERRHP

-164 YPDKPTKATKKK
+164 YPDKPTKVNKKK
-176 VAKASVTDTS
+176 VAKESVADAS

-199 STPQPLKANQQPFF
+199 SSPQPLKANQQPFF

-257 NEEVNASD
+257 SEEVNASD

-335 FPPPPTDEE
+335 FPPPPT
-344 LRLALPETPMLLGFN
+344 
-359 APATSEPSSF
+359 
-369 EFPPPPTEDELEIM
+369 EDELEII
-383 RETAPSL
+383 RETASSL
-390 DSSFTSGDLASLRS
+390 DSSFTRGDLASLRN
-404 AINRHSQNFSDFPPM
+404 AINRHSQNFSDFPPI
-419 PTEEELNGRGGIPT
+419 PTEEELNGRGGRPT

-477 FLPLNPFTSSPV
+477 FLPLNPFASSPV
-489 PSLTPKVPKISAPAL
+489 PSLSPKVSKISAPAL
-504 ITDITKKAPFKN
+504 ISDITKKAPFKN
-516 PPQPLNVFN
+516 PSQPLNVFN
-525 KKTTTKTA
+525 KKTTTKTVT
-533 PKKITPVNTAPKLAA
+533 KKPTPVKTAPKLAE
-548 LPITK
+548 LPATK
-553 AQETELG
+553 PQETVLR
-560 ENKAPFI
+560 ENKTPFI
-567 EKQAETNNRPID
+567 EKQAETNKQSIN

-589 VTERN
+589 ATESD
-594 KEEMKPQTEEKVVGE
+594 KEEMKPQTEEKMVEE
-609 SEPANNVNG
+609 SESANNANG
-618 KKRSAGIEEGKLI
+618 KNRSAGIEEGKLI

-644 VNHTTLILAMLAIG
+644 GNHTTLILAMLAIG
-658 VFSLGAVI
+658 VFSLGAFI
-666 KIIQLRKNS
+666 KIIQLRKNN

>member
-1 MGLNRFMRAMMVVF
+1 MRAMMVVF

-109 EQSENVAIN
+109 EQTENAAIN
-118 EEASGSD
+118 EEASEAD

-164 YPDKPTKATKKK
+164 YPDKPTKVNKKK
-176 VAKASVTDTS
+176 VAKESVADAS

-199 STPQPLKANQQPFF
+199 SSPQPLKANQQPFF

-257 NEEVNASD
+257 SEEVNASD

-285 LGFNAPATSEPSSF
+285 LGFNAPT
-299 EFPPPPTD
+299 
-307 EELRLALPETPMLL
+307 
-321 GFNAPATSEPSSFE
+321 
-335 FPPPPTDEE
+335 
-344 LRLALPETPMLLGFN
+344 
-359 APATSEPSSF
+359 TSEPSSF

-404 AINRHSQNFSDFPPM
+404 AINRHSENFSDFPPI
-419 PTEEELNGRGGIPT
+419 PTEEELNGRGGRPT

-489 PSLTPKVPKISAPAL
+489 PSLSPKVSKISAPAL
-504 ITDITKKAPFKN
+504 ISDITKKAPFKN
-516 PPQPLNVFN
+516 PSQPLNVFN
-525 KKTTTKTA
+525 KKTTTKTVT
-533 PKKITPVNTAPKLAA
+533 KKPTPVKTAPKLAE
-548 LPITK
+548 LPATK
-553 AQETELG
+553 PQETVLR
-560 ENKAPFI
+560 ENKTPFI
-567 EKQAETNNRPID
+567 EKQAETNKQSIN

-589 VTERN
+589 ATESD
-594 KEEMKPQTEEKVVGE
+594 KEEMKPQTEEKMVEE
-609 SEPANNVNG
+609 SESANNANG
-618 KKRSAGIEEGKLI
+618 KNRSAGIEEGKLI

-644 VNHTTLILAMLAIG
+644 GNHTTLILAMLAIG
-658 VFSLGAVI
+658 VFSLGAFI
-666 KIIQLRKNS
+666 KIIQLRKNN

>member
-1 MGLNRFMRAMMVVF
+1 MRAMMVVF

-109 EQSENVAIN
+109 EQTENAAIN
-118 EEASGSD
+118 EEASEAD

-136 GLPSDSA
+136 GLSSDSA

-164 YPDKPTKATKKK
+164 YLDKPTKANKKK
-176 VAKASVTDTS
+176 VAKELVADAS

-199 STPQPLKANQQPFF
+199 SSPQPLKANQQPFF

-257 NEEVNASD
+257 NEEVNALD
-265 FPPPP
+265 FPAPP

-285 LGFNAPATSEPSSF
+285 LGFNAPV
-299 EFPPPPTD
+299 
-307 EELRLALPETPMLL
+307 
-321 GFNAPATSEPSSFE
+321 
-335 FPPPPTDEE
+335 
-344 LRLALPETPMLLGFN
+344 
-359 APATSEPSSF
+359 TSEPSSF

-383 RETAPSL
+383 RGTAPSL

-404 AINRHSQNFSDFPPM
+404 AINRHSQNFSDFPPI
-419 PTEEELNGRGGIPT
+419 PTEEELNGRGGRPT

-489 PSLTPKVPKISAPAL
+489 PSLSPKVSKISAPAL
-504 ITDITKKAPFKN
+504 ISDITKKTPFKN

-533 PKKITPVNTAPKLAA
+533 SKKITPVNTAPKLAA

-553 AQETELG
+553 AQETALG

-567 EKQAETNNRPID
+567 EKQAEPNNQPID

-594 KEEMKPQTEEKVVGE
+594 KEEMKPQTEEKMVGE

-631 AKSAEDEKAKEEP
+631 AKSAEDEKAKEESA
-644 VNHTTLILAMLAIG
+644 NHTTLILAMLAMG
-658 VFSLGAVI
+658 VFSLGAFI

>member
-1 MGLNRFMRAMMVVF
+1 MMVVF

-335 FPPPPTDEE
+335 FPPPPT
-344 LRLALPETPMLLGFN
+344 
-359 APATSEPSSF
+359 
-369 EFPPPPTEDELEIM
+369 EDELEIM

-458 DRLADLRDRGTGK
+458 DRLTDLRDRGTGK

-489 PSLTPKVPKISAPAL
+489 PSLTPKVSKISAPAL
-504 ITDITKKAPFKN
+504 ITDVTKKAPFKN

>member
-118 EEASGSD
+118 EEATGSD

-176 VAKASVTDTS
+176 VAKALVTDTS

-335 FPPPPTDEE
+335 FPPPPT
-344 LRLALPETPMLLGFN
+344 
-359 APATSEPSSF
+359 
-369 EFPPPPTEDELEIM
+369 EDELEIM

-404 AINRHSQNFSDFPPM
+404 AINRHSQNFSDFPPI

-589 VTERN
+589 VTGRN
-594 KEEMKPQTEEKVVGE
+594 KEEMKPQTEGKVVGE

-644 VNHTTLILAMLAIG
+644 VNHTTLILAMFAIG

>member
-1 MGLNRFMRAMMVVF
+1 MRAMMVVF

-109 EQSENVAIN
+109 EQSDNVAIN

-246 GLIDQLLTKKK
+246 RLIDQLLTKKK

-265 FPPPP
+265 
-270 TDEELR
+270 
-276 LALPETPML
+276 
-285 LGFNAPATSEPSSF
+285 
-299 EFPPPPTD
+299 
-307 EELRLALPETPMLL
+307 
-321 GFNAPATSEPSSFE
+321 

-404 AINRHSQNFSDFPPM
+404 AINRHSQNFSDFPLM

-489 PSLTPKVPKISAPAL
+489 PSLSPKVSKISAPAL

-553 AQETELG
+553 AQETALG

>member
-94 KAKAEKGPNINNNNS
+94 KAKAEKGPNNNNNNG
-109 EQSENVAIN
+109 EQTGNVAIN
-118 EEASGSD
+118 EEASGVD
-125 RPAIQVERRHP
+125 RPTLQVERRHP
-136 GLPSDSA
+136 GLSSDSA

-164 YPDKPTKATKKK
+164 YPDKPTKANKRK
-176 VAKASVTDTS
+176 VAKESVVDAS

-199 STPQPLKANQQPFF
+199 STPQPLKANQKPFF

-257 NEEVNASD
+257 SEEVNASD

-285 LGFNAPATSEPSSF
+285 LGFNAP
-299 EFPPPPTD
+299 
-307 EELRLALPETPMLL
+307 TP
-321 GFNAPATSEPSSFE
+321 
-335 FPPPPTDEE
+335 
-344 LRLALPETPMLLGFN
+344 
-359 APATSEPSSF
+359 SEPSSF

-404 AINRHSQNFSDFPPM
+404 AINRHSENFSDFPPI
-419 PTEEELNGRGGIPT
+419 PTEEELNGRGGRPT

-477 FLPLNPFTSSPV
+477 FLPLNPFISSPV

-504 ITDITKKAPFKN
+504 ISDITKKAPFKN
-516 PPQPLNVFN
+516 PSQPLNVFN
-525 KKTTTKTA
+525 KKTTTKTVT
-533 PKKITPVNTAPKLAA
+533 KKPTPVKTAPKLAE
-548 LPITK
+548 LPATK
-553 AQETELG
+553 PQETVLR
-560 ENKAPFI
+560 ENKTPFI
-567 EKQAETNNRPID
+567 EKQAETNKQSIN

-589 VTERN
+589 ATESD
-594 KEEMKPQTEEKVVGE
+594 KEEMKPQTEEKMVEE
-609 SEPANNVNG
+609 SESANNANG
-618 KKRSAGIEEGKLI
+618 KNRSAGIEEGKLI

-644 VNHTTLILAMLAIG
+644 GNHTTLILAMLAIG
-658 VFSLGAVI
+658 VFSLGAFI
-666 KIIQLRKNS
+666 KIIQLRKNN

>member
-109 EQSENVAIN
+109 KQTENAAIN
-118 EEASGSD
+118 EEASGAD

-164 YPDKPTKATKKK
+164 YLDKPTKANKKK
-176 VAKASVTDTS
+176 VAKELVADAS

-199 STPQPLKANQQPFF
+199 SSPQPLKANQQPFF

-299 EFPPPPTD
+299 EFPPPPT
-307 EELRLALPETPMLL
+307 
-321 GFNAPATSEPSSFE
+321 
-335 FPPPPTDEE
+335 
-344 LRLALPETPMLLGFN
+344 
-359 APATSEPSSF
+359 
-369 EFPPPPTEDELEIM
+369 EDELEIM
-383 RETAPSL
+383 RGTAPSL

-404 AINRHSQNFSDFPPM
+404 AINRHSENFSDFPPI
-419 PTEEELNGRGGIPT
+419 PTEEELNGRGGRPT

-489 PSLTPKVPKISAPAL
+489 PSLSPKVSKISAPVL
-504 ITDITKKAPFKN
+504 ISDITKKAPFKN

-533 PKKITPVNTAPKLAA
+533 SKKIIPVNTSPKLAA

-553 AQETELG
+553 TQETALG
-560 ENKAPFI
+560 ENKAPFR
-567 EKQAETNNRPID
+567 EKQAEPNNQPID

-594 KEEMKPQTEEKVVGE
+594 KEEMKPQTEGKMVGE

-618 KKRSAGIEEGKLI
+618 KKRSVGIEEGKLI

-644 VNHTTLILAMLAIG
+644 ANHTTLILAMLAMG
-658 VFSLGAVI
+658 VFSLGAFI

>member
-1 MGLNRFMRAMMVVF
+1 MRAMMVVF

-23 NPDIIFAATDSE
+23 NPDIIFAMTDSE

-94 KAKAEKGPNINNNNS
+94 QAKAEKGPNINNNNS
-109 EQSENVAIN
+109 EQTENAAIN
-118 EEASGSD
+118 EEASGAD

-164 YPDKPTKATKKK
+164 YLDKPTKATKKK
-176 VAKASVTDTS
+176 VAKESVADAS

-199 STPQPLKANQQPFF
+199 SSPQPLKANQQPFF

-285 LGFNAPATSEPSSF
+285 LGFNAPV
-299 EFPPPPTD
+299 
-307 EELRLALPETPMLL
+307 
-321 GFNAPATSEPSSFE
+321 
-335 FPPPPTDEE
+335 
-344 LRLALPETPMLLGFN
+344 
-359 APATSEPSSF
+359 TSEPSSF
-369 EFPPPPTEDELEIM
+369 EFPPPPTEDELGIM
-383 RETAPSL
+383 RGTAPSL
-390 DSSFTSGDLASLRS
+390 DSSFISWDLASLRS
-404 AINRHSQNFSDFPPM
+404 AINRHSQNFSDFPPI
-419 PTEEELNGRGGIPT
+419 PTEEELNGRGGRPT

-489 PSLTPKVPKISAPAL
+489 PSLSPKVSKKSAPAL
-504 ITDITKKAPFKN
+504 ISDTTKKAPFKN
-516 PPQPLNVFN
+516 PPQPLNMFN

-533 PKKITPVNTAPKLAA
+533 SQKITPVNTAPKLAA

-553 AQETELG
+553 AQETALG

-579 MPSLPVIQKE
+579 MPNLPVIQKE

-594 KEEMKPQTEEKVVGE
+594 KEEMKPQTEEKMVGE

-644 VNHTTLILAMLAIG
+644 ANHTTLILAMLAMG
-658 VFSLGAVI
+658 VFSLGAFI